1 MAVLEDG
8 ALFGVEQ
15 NLIAGVANIAGRDE
29 GHRKVRNKVTWDG
42 GDVRKLEIAGVGAE
56 HGWGSG
62 VSDLDADGLL
72 GDLGMLMWSSGGA

>member
-1 MAVLEDG
+1 M
-8 ALFGVEQ
+8 
-15 NLIAGVANIAGRDE
+15 
-29 GHRKVRNKVTWDG
+29 RNKVTWDG